1 MSTASNRQPPGD
13 EGGSMMSSLPSLS
26 PTVRRLELASLLK
39 SARAEAGETLVT
51 VAKAL
56 RYSPAT
62 ISRFESGER
71 LPREQDIRLLCT
83 FLQIRNKAR
92 VQNLVDVLKAAENTG
107 WWEDFDVDAQ
117 YQKFL

>member
-1 MSTASNRQPPGD
+1 MPTPRTPRSPGSARPEKIPPL
-13 EGGSMMSSLPSLS
+13 SSLS

-39 SARAEAGETLVT
+39 SARTEAGETLVT

-71 LPREQDIRLLCT
+71 LPREQDIRQLCQ
-83 FLQIRNKAR
+83 FLKIKNRAR
-92 VQNLVDVLKAAENTG
+92 VQNLVDVLKAAEN
-107 WWEDFDVDAQ
+107 
-117 YQKFL
+117 